1 MSNEILVYCCYANM
15 QPRPMELKP
24 HGQTALKKFG
34 LITIGQFG
42 LWLKKYIE
50 MYVITA

>member
-15 QPRPMELKP
+15 QPRSMELKP

-34 LITIGQFG
+34 LITIG
-42 LWLKKYIE
+42 LLKKFKFGHKVKKIY
-50 MYVITA
+50 